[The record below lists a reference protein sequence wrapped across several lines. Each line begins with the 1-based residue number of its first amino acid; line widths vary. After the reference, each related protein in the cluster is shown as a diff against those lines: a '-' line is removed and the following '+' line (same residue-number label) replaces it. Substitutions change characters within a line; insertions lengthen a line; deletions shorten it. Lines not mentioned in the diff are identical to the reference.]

1 MSALKSE
8 PLPIEA
14 RASRLTGRLPSVDG
28 WRALSIIMVLG
39 GHSTG
44 LEGFP
49 SSGIPACLSILTD
62 GNLGVRFFFVISG
75 FLITYLLIK
84 EQDQNG
90 SVSLKKFYLRRAL
103 RILPVYFAYLL
114 VIAILQYFTR
124 LHQNLIAWIGDLT
137 FTVNL
142 VPRGVISGH
151 LWSLSVEEQFY
162 LLWPI
167 TFVWLNQHKK
177 YTRWVFAVPIT
188 VAIFCHV
195 ISYTNHVPW
204 IVHPLFHFY
213 SPLVNFDSLAVGCMA
228 AFALAY
234 HENEVANFF
243 SGWRRLAGIL
253 FGVLMI
259 LLPWLNISLLSP
271 VLAIIGNPLQAIG
284 FGILLLTSVLYPRGF
299 LPLNWPIVIQIG
311 VVSYSIYIW
320 QQIICA
326 SPEIYG
332 LSNVWWMS
340 FPWWLLAALAIG
352 FASYYGF
359 ERPLL
364 KLRARFRRY

>member
-1 MSALKSE
+1 
-8 PLPIEA
+8 
-14 RASRLTGRLPSVDG
+14 
-28 WRALSIIMVLG
+28 
-39 GHSTG
+39 
-44 LEGFP
+44 
-49 SSGIPACLSILTD
+49 
-62 GNLGVRFFFVISG
+62 
-75 FLITYLLIK
+75 
-84 EQDQNG
+84 
-90 SVSLKKFYLRRAL
+90 
-103 RILPVYFAYLL
+103 
-114 VIAILQYFTR
+114 
-124 LHQNLIAWIGDLT
+124 
-137 FTVNL
+137 
-142 VPRGVISGH
+142 
-151 LWSLSVEEQFY
+151 
-162 LLWPI
+162 
-167 TFVWLNQHKK
+167 
-177 YTRWVFAVPIT
+177 
-188 VAIFCHV
+188 
-195 ISYTNHVPW
+195 
-204 IVHPLFHFY
+204 
-213 SPLVNFDSLAVGCMA
+213 
-228 AFALAY
+228 
-234 HENEVANFF
+234 
-243 SGWRRLAGIL
+243 
-253 FGVLMI
+253 MI